1 MIRFGVNQKTV
12 TWRNVYTQEGKY
24 PLVKVI
30 HERIMGFCLPSPS
43 PSQSFHFVDLSEAN
57 GWETIS
63 HGCD

>member
-1 MIRFGVNQKTV
+1 MIRFGVKQKRV

-24 PLVKVI
+24 PLVKWENNGI
-30 HERIMGFCLPSPS
+30 LCLPSPS